1 MITNLKIYC
10 KVLNKTQRLKLLDLI
25 LPNFIKKNIL
35 KKIIPLL
42 ILIFFCVKSFSQEKT
57 DDPVYLRFPAIPQF
71 TVYKAPDSTAFS
83 REDLVKKKPVVFM
96 IFSPDCEHCQHE
108 TEQLL
113 ANINKFKNTQ
123 IVMIT
128 YLPYDEMIAFY
139 KNYKIANYPQ
149 ITMARD
155 TKFFFPVF
163 FKVRNL
169 PSIFLYDKKG
179 DFKKAFEGSVK
190 IDDITAEL

>member
-1 MITNLKIYC
+1 MK
-10 KVLNKTQRLKLLDLI
+10 KLFF
-25 LPNFIKKNIL
+25 LPAFIFI
-35 KKIIPLL
+35 
-42 ILIFFCVKSFSQEKT
+42 CATAFSQQDST
-57 DDPVYLRFPAIPQF
+57 APIYMRFPTIPQF

-83 REDLVKKKPVVFM
+83 KKDLQKRKPVVFI

-108 TEQLL
+108 TEALL
-113 ANINKFKNTQ
+113 ANINKFKNAQ

-128 YLPYDEMIAFY
+128 YLPYNEMIQFY
-139 KNYKIANYPQ
+139 KNYKIADYPQ

-169 PSIFLYDKKG
+169 PSIFVYDKKG
-179 DFKKAFEGSVK
+179 NFKKNFEGSVK
-190 IDDITAEL
+190 IDLISDAL

>member
-1 MITNLKIYC
+1 L
-10 KVLNKTQRLKLLDLI
+10 
-25 LPNFIKKNIL
+25 KNI
-35 KKIIPLL
+35 
-42 ILIFFCVKSFSQEKT
+42 IFLSALFFICSEGFSQADST
-57 DDPVYLRFPAIPQF
+57 APVYLRFPTIPQF

-83 REDLVKKKPVVFM
+83 RDNLQKKKPVVFM

-108 TEQLL
+108 TEALL
-113 ANINKFKNTQ
+113 SNIDKFKNTQ

-128 YLPYDEMIAFY
+128 YLPYEEMIQFY
-139 KNYKIANYPQ
+139 KKYKIADYPQ

-169 PSIFLYDKKG
+169 PSIFVYDKKG
-179 DFKKAFEGSVK
+179 DFKKNFEGSVK
-190 IDDITAEL
+190 IDSVSEAL